1 MFIDLRWLIFT
12 AANLL
17 LWLATV
23 LLNEAAGLWGFSLFF
38 YGLWPI
44 LPALRL
50 RTWAG
55 WASVAIPSL
64 LFDAQLPIPFGTSFT
79 VWTLVWII
87 VRLNRKHIRADSL
100 PHLSIIAQASNLVGF
115 AVMVWLALPL
125 GQGYW
130 VRVLADGILSQA
142 ALILVAP
149 WFFAFENRLLGVLN
163 LDIELRE
170 DSPEP

>member
-1 MFIDLRWLIFT
+1 MFIDLRWMIFT

-17 LWLATV
+17 LWLLTV
-23 LLNEAAGLWGFSLFF
+23 LANGLLGPFGFSLFL

-64 LFDAQLPIPFGTSFT
+64 LFDAQLPVPFGFTFT
-79 VWTLVWII
+79 VWTLVWML

-100 PHLSIIAQASNLVGF
+100 PHLTIVAQVSNLIGF
-115 AVMVWLALPL
+115 GAMVWLCLPMDH
-125 GQGYW
+125 GYW
-130 VRVLADGILSQA
+130 VRLLADLLLSQA
-142 ALILVAP
+142 TLLLAAP

-170 DSPEP
+170 DAPKK